1 MTRPHTRRRSTRYTR
16 YPCSQLGNGSLAAHG
31 EVHLMLLG
39 SPPDMVRGSPLRKT
53 DSSSPLTWV
62 RRYSACPRA
71 GIHPCCSGL
80 QIQGTANSPTSAALP
95 QAGPVTKLFYFTR
108 KRSNTQ
114 YLFKRNCKEE
124 ANRTA
129 PLRRRWR
136 HLPSRGGIGRCRI
149 KRLPLR
155 GAGREAD

>member
-1 MTRPHTRRRSTRYTR
+1 
-16 YPCSQLGNGSLAAHG
+16 
-31 EVHLMLLG
+31 MLLG

-129 PLRRRWR
+129 PPLKGSTGWR
-136 HLPSRGGIGRCRI
+136 KI

>member
-39 SPPDMVRGSPLRKT
+39 SPPDMVRGSLLRKT

-80 QIQGTANSPTSAALP
+80 QIQGTANSPTTAALP

-108 KRSNTQ
+108 KKSNTQ

-129 PLRRRWR
+129 PPLKGSTGWR
-136 HLPSRGGIGRCRI
+136 KI

-155 GAGREAD
+155 GAVGGAD